1 MGLDM
6 IYLDNA
12 ATSCYKPEGVYA
24 AVQDALLNASG
35 NPGRSGHKLSLRAGS
50 IVSDTRMALARMF
63 HAESAANFAF
73 CMNATDA
80 LNMAIMGI
88 MLKYQDD
95 LSDCHIITS
104 SIEHN
109 SVARPVEYLR
119 EKGVDI
125 TIVQADID
133 NGVDPEEVRAAIC
146 GNTRLVVIN
155 HISNVTGT
163 VNDIGQI
170 GRVCREKGIPFLVDA
185 SQSAGFTPID
195 VQEMHIDLLAFPGH
209 KSLMG
214 PQGTGALYIRPGLV
228 LEPLKRGGTGSHSQM
243 LTQPDSIPDRYESGT
258 VNVPGIAGLGAGIR
272 FILSEGI
279 DAINEKETQLAEKII
294 SGLAEIEGVTI
305 YAPSTGKQRG
315 SVVSFT
321 IDGMDPQDVA
331 MILDEEFDIA
341 VRSGLHCAP
350 YAHRM
355 LGTLETGGT
364 VRVSPGYDNSD
375 KDVDTFIEAIRAIA
389 QSL

>member
-1 MGLDM
+1 M

-12 ATSCYKPEGVYA
+12 ATSCYKPESVYA

-35 NPGRSGHKLSLRAGS
+35 NPGRSGHKLSLLAGS

-63 HAESAANFAF
+63 HAESASCFVF

-80 LNMAIMGI
+80 LNMAIMGV
-88 MLKYQDD
+88 MLKEQEPF
-95 LSDCHIITS
+95 SGCHVITS

-119 EKGVDI
+119 GKGAEITVLRADVD
-125 TIVQADID
+125 D
-133 NGVDPEEVRAAIC
+133 GVDPEEVRAAIR
-146 GNTRLVVIN
+146 GNTSLVAIN

-163 VNDIGQI
+163 VNDIGKI
-170 GRVCREKGIPFLVDA
+170 GAVCRERGVPFLVDA
-185 SQSAGFTPID
+185 SQSAGFVPID
-195 VQEMHIDLLAFPGH
+195 VQEMDIDLLAFPGH

-214 PQGTGALYIRPGLV
+214 PQGTGALYIRSGLV
-228 LEPLKRGGTGSHSQM
+228 LEPLRRGGTGSHSQM
-243 LTQPDSIPDRYESGT
+243 LMQPESVPDRYESGT
-258 VNVPGIAGLGAGIR
+258 VNVPGIAGLGAGVR
-272 FILSEGI
+272 FIMQEGI
-279 DAINEKETQLAEKII
+279 DTIHDKETRLTDEII
-294 SGLAEIEGVTI
+294 AGLAEIDGVTV
-305 YAPSTGKQRG
+305 YAPSAGKNRG

-321 IDGMDPQDVA
+321 IEGMDPQDIA

-350 YAHRM
+350 YAHSM

-364 VRVSPGYDNSD
+364 VRVSPGYDNTD
-375 KDVDTFIEAIRAIA
+375 EDAAAFIEAVRSIA